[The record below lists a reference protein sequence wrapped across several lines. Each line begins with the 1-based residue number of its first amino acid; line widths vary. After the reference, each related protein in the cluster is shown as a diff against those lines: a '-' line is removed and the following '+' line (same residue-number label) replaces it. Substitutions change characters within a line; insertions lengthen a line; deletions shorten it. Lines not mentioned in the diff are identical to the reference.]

1 MASSSTG
8 ALLLM
13 LLFVLAC
20 GGNGGGAAAAAA
32 VFSGCSFESQ
42 EEAEA
47 FEAAL
52 LQQACFNVTA
62 FGGGGGGGEGG
73 CMSRLDTARGG
84 AGSGPVPVLRA
95 AVRDTLG
102 EAVGAVAAVAG
113 LASLSNH
120 AREEMAV
127 RDCIELVGYSVDEL
141 RWALDAMADPDGGV
155 AAAAEEETESE
166 TRRRGARAEDD
177 IHAWLSA
184 AMGNQG
190 TCLDGFHGTDGRL
203 LRRVESAVA
212 QLTQLVS
219 NLLAMHKKLRDIT
232 PQHQHHHH
240 HGNNNNKNGTAADAA
255 TGGGD
260 DTGPSSDLPP
270 WVTDVVDD
278 VEEEVTA
285 TRGRGR
291 SSSSSSSGTGRKAMR
306 VDVVVAQDG
315 SGRWRTVSEAVA
327 RAPSHSRRRYVIY
340 VKRGV
345 YEENVEVRKKK
356 TNIVIVGEGMGET
369 VITGSRSMAAGWTTF
384 RSATF
389 GNNKKL

>member
-1 MASSSTG
+1 MASTG
-8 ALLLM
+8 ALLLL

-20 GGNGGGAAAAAA
+20 GGNGGAAAA

-62 FGGGGGGGEGG
+62 FGGGGGGGGGEGG
-73 CMSRLDTARGG
+73 CVSRLDTARGG

-127 RDCIELVGYSVDEL
+127 RDCVELVGYSVDEL
-141 RWALDAMADPDGGV
+141 GWALDAMADPDGGV
-155 AAAAEEETESE
+155 AAAEEEEDETEPE
-166 TRRRGARAEDD
+166 TRRRRSRGARAEDD

-203 LRRVESAVA
+203 LRRVESAVT

-232 PQHQHHHH
+232 PQHQHQHHH
-240 HGNNNNKNGTAADAA
+240 HPGNNNNKNGTADGAA
-255 TGGGD
+255 AGGD

-291 SSSSSSSGTGRKAMR
+291 SSSSGRKAMR

-389 GNNKKL
+389 GKF